1 MPSDCPF
8 PWGHRY
14 LLTFQN
20 KEATEVND
28 ICLTSLYICTY
39 QCYPFLQIYKYT
51 FMREE
56 KVPLLTK
63 FYMWWC
69 DFY

>member
-1 MPSDCPF
+1 MLNDCPF
-8 PWGHRY
+8 LWGQCY

-28 ICLTSLYICTY
+28 IRLTSLYICTY
-39 QCYPFLQIYKYT
+39 LCYPFLQIYKYT

-56 KVPLLTK
+56 IFPLLTK
-63 FYMWWC
+63 FYMW
-69 DFY
+69 